1 MAERKKRYRCAGIT
15 REGRPCRNRVETAGG
30 QCGAGHA
37 PAEYGSGAE
46 GTTLSA
52 EEYAGVVTAADD
64 AAHTDP
70 VTLRSA
76 AHRRRGI
83 ARVLLRRGGRRAA
96 RAARGTGRLAGDSA
110 AASAEPAS
118 HVADPIVD
126 GDDAGL

>member
-15 REGRPCRNRVETAGG
+15 REGRPCRNRVETPGS

-96 RAARGTGRLAGDSA
+96 RAAGRLAGDSA
-110 AASAEPAS
+110 AATAEPAGHIAES
-118 HVADPIVD
+118 VV
-126 GDDAGL
+126 GDDEA